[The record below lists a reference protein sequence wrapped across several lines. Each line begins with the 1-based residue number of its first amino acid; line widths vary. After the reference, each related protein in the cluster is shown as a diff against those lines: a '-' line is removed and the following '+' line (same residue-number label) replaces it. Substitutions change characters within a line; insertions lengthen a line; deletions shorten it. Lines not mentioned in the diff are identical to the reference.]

1 MKEHDDRAVT
11 KETSDEREDD
21 KEDCDDV
28 MDEHLPEVLPL
39 VVQKLREEE
48 GGVEREL
55 DEVVPSER
63 GSEGL
68 FSDVAN
74 DPLVTV
80 VEPLC
85 R

>member
-1 MKEHDDRAVT
+1 MMRSEKGR
-11 KETSDEREDD
+11 KREQGTGRGG
-21 KEDCDDV
+21 KN
-28 MDEHLPEVLPL
+28 
-39 VVQKLREEE
+39 EE